1 MGKVL
6 VALDDRDPR
15 RLVELD
21 EFLRDGEPDVRPA
34 DDDDVL
40 VEGVHVRCCSRH
52 SACAGE
58 ESRAAGRGGADVG
71 RRARDEE
78 GRRQGDDECRDEQE
92 GAPRAQGHARAAACE
107 ERAGGARRRPA
118 RIRRTRSR
126 RGRPVGGSSARA
138 DGEPTARSP
147 QLARRSRHARYLG
160 ASSTA
165 KGGREGTTSCK
176 AWYDIGSAEGERG
189 LYTEGETRGGSGE
202 VEALRTGS
210 RTRISSRRS
219 TSGEERERERE
230 RGGRT
235 SGGMGSSG
243 AGTLDCVCS
252 DASHSALASRSLF
265 TNDCLSWAFSCSRRM
280 PLMRHLSRSATMR
293 SNSAWRLSRLFCAA
307 MRLRSLRRAAF
318 SAGVQLSGTGR
329 L

>member
-15 RLVELD
+15 RLVDLEEL
-21 EFLRDGEPDVRPA
+21 LRDCEPDVRPA

-40 VEGVHVRCCSRH
+40 IEGVHVRCCSRH

-78 GRRQGDDECRDEQE
+78 GRRQGDDKCRDEQE

-126 RGRPVGGSSARA
+126 RGGPVGGSSARA

-147 QLARRSRHARYLG
+147 QLARRSRHARYSG
-160 ASSTA
+160 VNWKA
-165 KGGREGTTSCK
+165 KRGREGTTSCK
-176 AWYDIGSAEGERG
+176 AWYDTGSAEGERG
-189 LYTEGETRGGSGE
+189 VYTEGETRGGSGE
-202 VEALRTGS
+202 VEALRTRKQGEGQLS
-210 RTRISSRRS
+210 NLDERR
-219 TSGEERERERE
+219 GEKEREE
-230 RGGRT
+230 
-235 SGGMGSSG
+235 
-243 AGTLDCVCS
+243 
-252 DASHSALASRSLF
+252 DA
-265 TNDCLSWAFSCSRRM
+265 
-280 PLMRHLSRSATMR
+280 P
-293 SNSAWRLSRLFCAA
+293 
-307 MRLRSLRRAAF
+307 RAAWARPAPARWTA
-318 SAGVQLSGTGR
+318 SAATPPTRPSPRAASSQTTP
-329 L
+329 